1 MLGHEWVKEYDTC
14 FLMGTHM
21 VCQDLGSKHYHT
33 LCVGEKHGDVKN
45 GSWKIFYKIFREYKR
60 KHMSPNGDTH
70 AVLSES

>member
-1 MLGHEWVKEYDTC
+1 
-14 FLMGTHM
+14 M

-33 LCVGEKHGDVKN
+33 LCVGEKHRDVKN
-45 GSWKIFYKIFREYKR
+45 GSWKIFYKIFCEYKR